1 MNRWFPLRRRRIIW
15 SLTEAN
21 IAVEPC
27 DLVNA
32 LTLCIDAPSDHPMLK
47 STHSVQYCVVQTVVP
62 DEPLS

>member
-1 MNRWFPLRRRRIIW
+1 MNRWFPLRRRRIIR
-15 SLTEAN
+15 SLTGAN

-27 DLVNA
+27 DPVNA
-32 LTLCIDAPSDHPMLK
+32 LTLCTDAPSDHPMLK